1 MKNSYHSKKFFLTS
15 IILFCSFY
23 LISCEKFLEVDD
35 PNNQISQSMVFKD
48 KGLAYAALSD
58 VYSNLRSNTF
68 LNGSLYGVGTL
79 MGCYTDELSSVSNQ
93 SLDFKS
99 FFDLSVQ
106 QNTTVVNTIWVNAYK
121 QIYAVN
127 NIIEGVGKSTAYLDQ
142 QTVDQILG
150 EAYFIRG
157 FLHFYLVNLY
167 GDIPYITTTDY
178 LQNQSVSRQSL
189 DNVYVHIE
197 EDYQKADQYLTDQYP
212 TANRTRINRS
222 GVRLALARLYL
233 YKQEWA
239 KAEIMADLIIQNPLY
254 TMEQDIS
261 KTFLKDS
268 KSAIWQFMPLEAGV
282 NTLEGQYY
290 IFSTLPPQNVVLS
303 QNLLDSFEPGDQRKQ
318 KWTKALSNATMSYS
332 YPYKYT
338 QNNKTSSSLEF
349 SIVLRVEEAY
359 LIWAE
364 AENELG
370 NIQTAI
376 NRLNQ
381 LRQRAGLAGL
391 GSLNQQQ
398 VRTAV
403 MDERRHELFTEFGH
417 RFFDLKRKDLL
428 NTYMPTVKSSWKNHM
443 SLLPLPENELIANP
457 SLKPQNDGY

>member
-212 TANRTRINRS
+212 TANRKRINRS

-359 LIWAE
+359 LISAE

>member
-1 MKNSYHSKKFFLTS
+1 MKHSYHSKKFFLTS

-58 VYSNLRSNTF
+58 VYTNLRANTL

-79 MGCYTDELSSVSNQ
+79 MGCYTDELNSVSNQ

-142 QTVDQILG
+142 QTIDQILG

-167 GDIPYITTTDY
+167 GDVPYITTTDY
-178 LQNQSVSRQSL
+178 LQNQSVSRQSV

-239 KAEIMADLIIQNPLY
+239 KASLMADLVIQNPLY

-290 IFSTLPPQNVVLS
+290 IFVTLPPQNVVLS

-318 KWTKALSNATMSYS
+318 KWTKTLSNAAMSYA

-359 LIWAE
+359 LISAE

-370 NIQTAI
+370 NTQTAI

-391 GSLNQQQ
+391 GGLSQQQ

-417 RFFDLKRKDLL
+417 RFFDLKRKGLL
-428 NTYMPTVKSSWKNHM
+428 NTYMATVKSSWKDYM

-457 SLKPQNDGY
+457 SLKPQNNGY

>member
-1 MKNSYHSKKFFLTS
+1 MRNSYHSKKFFLTS

-58 VYSNLRSNTF
+58 VYSNLRSNTL
-68 LNGSLYGVGTL
+68 LNGSLYGAGTL
-79 MGCYTDELSSVSNQ
+79 MGCYTDELSSVNNQ
-93 SLDFKS
+93 SLDFKT

-106 QNTTVVNTIWVNAYK
+106 QNTTVLNTIWVNAYK

-167 GDIPYITTTDY
+167 GDVPYITTTDY

-268 KSAIWQFMPLEAGV
+268 KSAIWQFMPLEAGI

-290 IFSTLPPQNVVLS
+290 IFVTLPPQNVVLS

-349 SIVLRVEEAY
+349 SVVLRVEEAY
-359 LIWAE
+359 LISAE

-381 LRQRAGLAGL
+381 LRQKAGLAGL

-417 RFFDLKRKDLL
+417 RFFDLKRKGLL

>member
-1 MKNSYHSKKFFLTS
+1 MRNSYHSKKFFLTS

-212 TANRTRINRS
+212 TANRKRINRS

-381 LRQRAGLAGL
+381 LRQKAGLAGL

>member
-1 MKNSYHSKKFFLTS
+1 MRNSYHSKKLFLTS

-58 VYSNLRSNTF
+58 VYSNLRSNTL

-106 QNTTVVNTIWVNAYK
+106 QNTTVLNTIWVNAYK

-349 SIVLRVEEAY
+349 SVVLRVEEAY
-359 LIWAE
+359 LISAE

-381 LRQRAGLAGL
+381 LRQKAGLAGL

-417 RFFDLKRKDLL
+417 RFFDLKRKGLL

>member
-1 MKNSYHSKKFFLTS
+1 MRNSYHSKKFFLTS

-58 VYSNLRSNTF
+58 VYSNLRANTL

-142 QTVDQILG
+142 QTVDQVLG
-150 EAYFIRG
+150 EAYFLRG

-167 GDIPYITTTDY
+167 GDVPYITTTDY
-178 LQNQSVSRQSL
+178 LQNQSVSRQSV

-349 SIVLRVEEAY
+349 SVVLRVEEAY
-359 LIWAE
+359 LISAE

-381 LRQRAGLAGL
+381 LRQRVGLAGL

-417 RFFDLKRKDLL
+417 RFFDLKRKGLL
-428 NTYMPTVKSSWKNHM
+428 NTYMPTFKSSWKNHM

>member
-1 MKNSYHSKKFFLTS
+1 MRNSYHSKKFFLTS

-58 VYSNLRSNTF
+58 VYSNLRANTF

-150 EAYFIRG
+150 EAYFLRG
-157 FLHFYLVNLY
+157 FLHFYLANLY
-167 GDIPYITTTDY
+167 GDVPYITTTDY

-290 IFSTLPPQNVVLS
+290 IFVTLPPQNVVLS

-359 LIWAE
+359 LISAE

-381 LRQRAGLAGL
+381 LRQKAGLAGL

-417 RFFDLKRKDLL
+417 RFFDLKRKGLL
-428 NTYMPTVKSSWKNHM
+428 NTYMSTVKSSWKNHM

>member
-1 MKNSYHSKKFFLTS
+1 M
-15 IILFCSFY
+15 
-23 LISCEKFLEVDD
+23 DD

-359 LIWAE
+359 LISAE

>member
-1 MKNSYHSKKFFLTS
+1 MKNSYHYKKYFLRS
-15 IILFCSFY
+15 IILFFGFY
-23 LISCEKFLEVDD
+23 VISCEKFLEVED

-48 KGLAYAALSD
+48 KSLAYAALSD
-58 VYSNLRSNTF
+58 VYSNLRANTL

-79 MGCYTDELSSVSNQ
+79 MGCYTDELNSVSNQ
-93 SLDFKS
+93 SLDFKT
-99 FFDLSVQ
+99 FFDLGVQ

-127 NIIEGVGKSTAYLDQ
+127 NIIEGVEKSTAYLDQ
-142 QTVDQILG
+142 QTVNQILG

-167 GDIPYITTTDY
+167 GDVPYITTTDY
-178 LQNQSVSRQSL
+178 LQNQSVSRQSS

-197 EDYQKADQYLTDQYP
+197 EDYQKADQFLTDQYP

-239 KAEIMADLIIQNPLY
+239 KARIMADLIIQNPLY

-268 KSAIWQFMPLEAGV
+268 KSAVWQFMPLEAGV

-290 IFSTLPPQNVVLS
+290 IFVTLPPQNVVLS
-303 QNLLDSFEPGDQRKQ
+303 QNLLNSFEPNDQRKL
-318 KWTKALSNATMSYS
+318 KWTKTLSNATMNYS

-338 QNNKTSSSLEF
+338 QNNKTSTSLEF

-359 LIWAE
+359 LISAE

-370 NIQTAI
+370 NIQTAMT
-376 NRLNQ
+376 RLNQ

-391 GSLNQQQ
+391 DNLNQQQ
-398 VRTAV
+398 IRTAV

-417 RFFDLKRKDLL
+417 RFFDLKRKGLL
-428 NTYMPTVKSSWKNHM
+428 NTYMPTVKSAWKNYM

>member
-1 MKNSYHSKKFFLTS
+1 MRNSYRSKKFFLTS

-58 VYSNLRSNTF
+58 VYSNLRATTL

-106 QNTTVVNTIWVNAYK
+106 QNTTAVNTIWVNAYK

-167 GDIPYITTTDY
+167 GDVPYITTTDY

-268 KSAIWQFMPLEAGV
+268 KSAIWQFMPLEAGI

-290 IFSTLPPQNVVLS
+290 IFVTLPPQNVVLS

-349 SIVLRVEEAY
+349 SVVLRVEEAY
-359 LIWAE
+359 LISAE

-381 LRQRAGLAGL
+381 LRQRVGLAGL
-391 GSLNQQQ
+391 GNLNQQQ

-417 RFFDLKRKDLL
+417 RFFDLKRKGLL

>member
-58 VYSNLRSNTF
+58 VYSNLRANTF

-93 SLDFKS
+93 SLDFKT

-167 GDIPYITTTDY
+167 GDVPYITTTDY
-178 LQNQSVSRQSL
+178 LQNQSVSRQSV

-268 KSAIWQFMPLEAGV
+268 KSAIWQFMPLESGV

-290 IFSTLPPQNVVLS
+290 IFVTLPPQNVVLS

-359 LIWAE
+359 LISAE

-417 RFFDLKRKDLL
+417 RFFDLKRKGLL

>member
-1 MKNSYHSKKFFLTS
+1 MRNSYRSKKFFLTS

-58 VYSNLRSNTF
+58 VYSNLRSNTL

-79 MGCYTDELSSVSNQ
+79 MGCYTDDLSSVSNQ
-93 SLDFKS
+93 SLDFKT

-106 QNTTVVNTIWVNAYK
+106 QNTTVLNTIWVNAYK

-167 GDIPYITTTDY
+167 GDVPYITTTDY

-268 KSAIWQFMPLEAGV
+268 KSAIWQFMPLESGV

-290 IFSTLPPQNVVLS
+290 IFVTLPPQNVVLS

-318 KWTKALSNATMSYS
+318 KWTKALSNAAMSYS

-359 LIWAE
+359 LISAE

-417 RFFDLKRKDLL
+417 RFFDLKRKGLL

>member
-58 VYSNLRSNTF
+58 VYSNLRSNTL

-93 SLDFKS
+93 SLDFKT

-106 QNTTVVNTIWVNAYK
+106 QNTTVLNTIWVNAYK

-268 KSAIWQFMPLEAGV
+268 KSAIWQFMPLEAGI

-290 IFSTLPPQNVVLS
+290 IFVTLPPQNVVLS

-349 SIVLRVEEAY
+349 SVVLRVEEAY
-359 LIWAE
+359 LISAE

-381 LRQRAGLAGL
+381 LRQRVGLAGL
-391 GSLNQQQ
+391 GNLNQQQ

-417 RFFDLKRKDLL
+417 RFFDLKRKGLL

>member
-1 MKNSYHSKKFFLTS
+1 MRNSYHSKKFFLTS

-58 VYSNLRSNTF
+58 VYSNLRSNTL
-68 LNGSLYGVGTL
+68 LNGSLYGAGTL

-93 SLDFKS
+93 SLDFKT

-106 QNTTVVNTIWVNAYK
+106 QNTTVLNTIWVNAYK

-349 SIVLRVEEAY
+349 SVVLRVEEAY
-359 LIWAE
+359 LISAE

-381 LRQRAGLAGL
+381 LRQKAGLAGL

-417 RFFDLKRKDLL
+417 RFFDLKRKGLL